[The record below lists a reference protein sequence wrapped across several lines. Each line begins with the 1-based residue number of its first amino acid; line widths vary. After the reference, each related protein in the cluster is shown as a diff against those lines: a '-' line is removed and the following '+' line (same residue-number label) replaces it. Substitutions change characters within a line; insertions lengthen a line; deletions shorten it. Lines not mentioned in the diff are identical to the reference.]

1 MTAASKFLETDR
13 IQLFRRGLHPNSRW
27 YILVSADLVIILNQ
41 LYEFVDFHFTRKKN
55 LTPFIKLNF
64 NEKFRLN
71 IKARKTILILC
82 NVQNIEYKSLYFDF
96 GL

>member
-41 LYEFVDFHFTRKKN
+41 LYEFVDFHFTRKK
-55 LTPFIKLNF
+55 I
-64 NEKFRLN
+64 
-71 IKARKTILILC
+71 
-82 NVQNIEYKSLYFDF
+82 
-96 GL
+96 